1 MEKIKAKIGE
11 TFKIGK
17 YEFIRFGE
25 CQGGIA
31 AVQKD
36 FLFKSRFGPTNDL
49 SKSDILK
56 RVLGEYL
63 PEIEREIG
71 AENVLEFE
79 TDLISVD
86 GSRKH
91 GVLRSKVS
99 LPTFDF
105 YRSNRSI
112 FAKYPLTDWF
122 WLSTP
127 WETSE
132 YTDDDWIACVSP
144 RGYVNFVYYFI
155 DFMGVRPFWI
165 FSSAIFESSD
175 E

>member
-1 MEKIKAKIGE
+1 MEKIKAKVGE

-31 AVQKD
+31 VLQKD
-36 FLFKSRFGPTNDL
+36 SLFKSRFGSNNNL
-49 SKSDILK
+49 SKSEILK
-56 RVLGEYL
+56 RLVEEYV

-79 TDLISVD
+79 TDLISMD
-86 GSRKH
+86 GSKKH
-91 GVLRSKVS
+91 GALRSKVS

-112 FAKYPLTDWF
+112 FAKHSVKDWF
-122 WLSTP
+122 WLATP

-132 YTDDDWIACVSP
+132 YTDDYWIACVSP
-144 RGYVNFVYYFI
+144 RGYFGNVNYFI
-155 DFMGVRPFWI
+155 DDYGVRPFWI
-165 FSSAIFESSD
+165 FSSAIFESFD

>member
-1 MEKIKAKIGE
+1 MEKIKAKVGE

-25 CQGGIA
+25 CQGGVA
-31 AVQKD
+31 VVQKD
-36 FLFKSRFGPTNDL
+36 SLFKSRFGSNNNLSESDL
-49 SKSDILK
+49 LK
-56 RVLGEYL
+56 RLAEEYL

-86 GSRKH
+86 GSKKH

-112 FAKYPLTDWF
+112 FAKHPVKDWF
-122 WLSTP
+122 WISTP

-132 YTDDDWIACVSP
+132 YTDDCWVACVSP
-144 RGYVNFVYYFI
+144 RGYIINGGFNDGSI
-155 DFMGVRPFWI
+155 GVRPFWI
-165 FSSAIFESSD
+165 FSSAIFESFD

>member
-1 MEKIKAKIGE
+1 MEKIKAKVGE

-25 CQGGIA
+25 CQGGV
-31 AVQKD
+31 AVVNKD
-36 FLFKSRFGPTNDL
+36 SLFKSRFGANNDF
-49 SKSDILK
+49 SKSEILK
-56 RVLGEYL
+56 RLLEEYL

-71 AENVLEFE
+71 TENVLEFD

-86 GSRKH
+86 GSKKH

-99 LPTFDF
+99 LPTFDY
-105 YRSNRSI
+105 YRKNRDI
-112 FAKYPLTDWF
+112 FAKHPVKDWF

-132 YTDDDWIACVSP
+132 YTDDDWCASVSP
-144 RGYVNFVYYFI
+144 RGFIIGGVNYYG
-155 DFMGVRPFWI
+155 DYGGVRPFLILKSNI
-165 FSSAIFESSD
+165 FGS
-175 E
+175 

>member
-1 MEKIKAKIGE
+1 MEKIKAKVGE

-36 FLFKSRFGPTNDL
+36 LLFKSRFGANNDL

-56 RVLGEYL
+56 RLVEEYL

-79 TDLISVD
+79 TDLISLD
-86 GSRKH
+86 GSKKH

-105 YRSNRSI
+105 YRSNRSV
-112 FAKYPLTDWF
+112 FAKHLIDNWF
-122 WLSTP
+122 WLATP
-127 WETSE
+127 WETIE
-132 YTDDDWIACVSP
+132 YTNDNWITCVSP
-144 RGYVNFVYYFI
+144 RGDIYGDDYGGGNV
-155 DFMGVRPFWI
+155 GVRPFLILKSDI
-165 FSSAIFESSD
+165 FGS
-175 E
+175 